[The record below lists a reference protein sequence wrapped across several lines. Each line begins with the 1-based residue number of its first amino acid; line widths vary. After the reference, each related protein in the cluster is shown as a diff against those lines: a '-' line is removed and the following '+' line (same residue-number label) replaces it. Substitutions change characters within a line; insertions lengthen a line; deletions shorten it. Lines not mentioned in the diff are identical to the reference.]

1 MISALG
7 NETNQYPCMPNNY
20 SRFTIEDFAFDE
32 RFQHWVRHPDS
43 EHRPFWEKYL
53 AEHPQQTD
61 KILAARQL
69 VIQLT
74 QAEGQQ
80 QDPELA
86 HAIWQNVV
94 QRTQPVRRIGW
105 LNKSVWRVA
114 ASLILVVGL
123 GVLAG
128 QWQSRRA
135 VSPKN
140 IVQATQPDLIEE
152 VNRTSQ
158 ILNIHLSDGS
168 VVSLSRDSRL
178 TYPRTFDA
186 QQRVVH
192 LTGEAFFEVTKNPKQ
207 PFLVYANETVT
218 KVLGTSFRI
227 KAYEGEANVTV
238 AVRTGRVSVFARKEF
253 ENEQNQ
259 TTGTAP
265 AGMSE
270 RTQLTGLV
278 LTPNQQA
285 VYAKAEAQLGKTLVE
300 IPVVL
305 SMPNGRTATFEFENT
320 PVRDVFA
327 VLEKAYGVD
336 IVCDAEL
343 IAARSLTVSLED
355 ESLFD
360 KLNVICKTIGLS
372 YQIVDAQV
380 IIENKRARK

>member
-1 MISALG
+1 
-7 NETNQYPCMPNNY
+7 MPNDY

-32 RFQHWVRHPDS
+32 RFQHWVLHPDS

-86 HAIWQNVV
+86 RAIWQQVE

-105 LNKSVWRVA
+105 MSAPVWRVA
-114 ASLILVVGL
+114 ASLVIVAGL
-123 GVLAG
+123 GVAG
-128 QWQSRRA
+128 WQWQARKAATESRQTVA
-135 VSPKN
+135 NQEKSSLV
-140 IVQATQPDLIEE
+140 EE
-152 VNRTSQ
+152 VNRTNE
-158 ILNIHLSDGS
+158 ILKIHLSDGS
-168 VVSLSRDSRL
+168 VVSLNRDSRL
-178 TYPRTFDA
+178 TYPRNFDA

-192 LTGEAFFEVTKNPKQ
+192 LTGEAFFEVTKNPNQ

-227 KAYEGEANVTV
+227 KAYEGAANVTV
-238 AVRTGRVSVFARKEF
+238 SVRTGRVSVFAEKEF
-253 ENEQNQ
+253 RQEQ
-259 TTGTAP
+259 TPAAP
-265 AGMSE
+265 
-270 RTQLTGLV
+270 QLTGLV

-285 VYAKAEAQLGKTLVE
+285 VYAKEAAQLSKTLVE
-300 IPVVL
+300 MPVVL
-305 SMPNGRTATFEFENT
+305 IAPKDMPTFEFENT

-336 IVCDAEL
+336 IVYDADL

-372 YQIVDAQV
+372 YQIVDAQI
-380 IIENKRARK
+380 IIESKPDKSNN